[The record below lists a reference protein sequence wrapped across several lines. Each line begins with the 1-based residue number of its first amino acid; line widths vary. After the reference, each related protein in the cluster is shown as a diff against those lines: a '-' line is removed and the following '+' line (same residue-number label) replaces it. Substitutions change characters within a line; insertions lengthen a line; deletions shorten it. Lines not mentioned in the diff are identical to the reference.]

1 MKIAILGYGTVGRG
15 VDQII
20 AERVDG
26 VSVTRIL
33 ELPDRL
39 SGPPHDLEL

>member
-1 MKIAILGYGTVGRG
+1 MKIAILGFGTVGRG

-20 AERVDG
+20 SASVPDLE
-26 VSVTRIL
+26 VTRIL

-39 SGPPHDLEL
+39 TDSRMT